1 MTRKFIIV
9 FVITTLFTAL
19 VVGFSWIY
27 LSQLLRQRLLWADE
41 TASQLTNQIEYAASK
56 AVPDLTSTRVNTQ
69 NPKAMRAAIT
79 NYLQTDTNLNDMLE
93 SVVGN
98 SRIIYDAAIIDPN
111 GLAILDT
118 NPALNG
124 KPVPERARLAVLRD
138 AGFRH
143 QLRLL
148 YSPGTVYDVSIGLEL
163 DGQAFGSVRVGVS
176 TVFLRN
182 ELTPKLQQAAFFSVL
197 AIFCSL
203 VLGAVVSN
211 VALGPLKAI
220 SRNLDS
226 ASAGDLLPAEES
238 GSEDEVGLVSLKIA
252 HLGRQIRDTNQIF
265 SALKDNVEQVMTKL
279 QDGLMLFTRDSRVVL
294 VSASA
299 EKFLGRPRREILGR
313 TAEEI
318 FSDGTV
324 LGAVVLPAFQK
335 QRPLGQYE
343 FEAVDGRRVQ
353 VSLDF
358 IQEKGTP
365 IGALLTMRDAESVRR
380 IEDEIEI
387 SRRLSASGRL
397 TRGVAHEVKNPI
409 NAIVLHLQLLQNKL
423 QQDDPDTLR
432 HMDIIGNEI
441 HRLDRVVQ
449 ILVDFTR
456 PRDLRLEDVDLRKI
470 LESVSTL
477 AAPDATRH
485 NVRVVLEL
493 PHHDLPRPGLPHPN
507 LSDEELPSEDDVL
520 LVRVDSDL
528 MKQAIMNLVLN
539 GVQAM
544 TEGGTLT
551 LKARRDGEMILA
563 EVMDQGCGIPPEAQ
577 EKIFELYFT
586 TKGDKGG
593 SGIGLAQTYQI
604 MQWHYG
610 SVEFDTIVGAGT
622 TFRLRLPA
630 AVAKP
635 DRQEE
640 MTA

>member
-19 VVGFSWIY
+19 VVAFSWIY

-41 TASQLTNQIEYAASK
+41 TASQLTNQLEYAASK
-56 AVPDLTSTRVNTQ
+56 AVPDLTSTRVDTA
-69 NPKAMRAAIT
+69 NPKALRAAIT
-79 NYLQTDTNLNDMLE
+79 NYLQTDTNLNEMLE

-98 SRIIYDAAIIDPN
+98 SRIIYDAAIIDP
-111 GLAILDT
+111 GGVAILDT
-118 NPALNG
+118 NPLMNG
-124 KPVPERARLAVLRD
+124 KPVPGRPALSVLRD
-138 AGFRH
+138 AGFRR

-148 YSPGTVYDVSIGLEL
+148 YGPSTVYDVSIGLEM
-163 DGQAFGSVRVGVS
+163 DRQSFGSIHVGVS

-182 ELTPKLQQAAFFSVL
+182 ELTPKLQQAAFFSVV

-203 VLGAVVSN
+203 VLAAVVSN

-220 SRNLDS
+220 ARNLDS
-226 ASAGDLLPAEES
+226 ASAGDLLPEEES
-238 GSEDEVGLVSLKIA
+238 SSDEVGLVSLKIA
-252 HLGRQIRDTNQIF
+252 HLGRRIRDTNHIF
-265 SALKDNVEQVMTKL
+265 SALKDNVEQVMSKM
-279 QDGLMLFTRDSRVVL
+279 QDGLMLFTSDSRVVL

-299 EKFLGRPRREILGR
+299 EKFLGRPRRDILGR

-335 QRPLGQYE
+335 RRPLVQYE
-343 FEAVDGRRVQ
+343 FEAADSRRVQ

-358 IQEKGTP
+358 IQEKGTQ

-423 QQDDPDTLR
+423 KQDDPETRR

-456 PRDLRLEDVDLRKI
+456 PRDLRLEDIDLRKI
-470 LESVSTL
+470 FEEVGVL
-477 AAPDATRH
+477 AAPDAARRGV
-485 NVRVVLEL
+485 NLVREL
-493 PHHDLPRPGLPHPN
+493 P
-507 LSDEELPSEDDVL
+507 EEPLT
-520 LVRVDSDL
+520 VRVDADL
-528 MKQAIMNLVLN
+528 MKQAILNLVIN
-539 GVQAM
+539 GMQAM
-544 TEGGTLT
+544 SQGGTLT
-551 LKARRDGEMILA
+551 LVAYREEETIVGE
-563 EVMDQGCGIPPEAQ
+563 VRDQGSGIPPEAQ
-577 EKIFELYFT
+577 EKLFELYFT
-586 TKGDKGG
+586 TKGDQGG

-610 SVEFDTIVGAGT
+610 SVEFDSIIGAGT

-630 AVAKP
+630 LVAKP
-635 DRQEE
+635 DKQAEL
-640 MTA
+640 TA